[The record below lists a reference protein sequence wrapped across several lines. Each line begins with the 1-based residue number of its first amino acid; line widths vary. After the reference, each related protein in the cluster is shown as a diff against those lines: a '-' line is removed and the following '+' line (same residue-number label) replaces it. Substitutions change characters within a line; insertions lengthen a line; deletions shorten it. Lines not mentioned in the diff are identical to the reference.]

1 MSANAKDY
9 PNLSLAELR
18 ETLDDGVEV
27 AMIWAQTTDLV
38 IGDGDDMPW
47 YLPEDL
53 KHFKES
59 TEGYA
64 VVMGRTSW
72 EALGDAYRPLPK
84 RENFVVTSN
93 ADYDAPG
100 GHVDTSLPAAITRAA
115 EWMEQHTG
123 SESGHTDKALTNTVW
138 ILGGG
143 TVYKQCMDVADRIVI
158 TEIDMHAPE
167 RFQVKAPSIPA
178 DVFEAQA
185 SEWKTSAK
193 GHAVDDDQ
201 PLRYRIVEWTRKR

>member
-1 MSANAKDY
+1 MAQDY

-18 ETLDDGVEV
+18 EHLDEGVEV

-38 IGDGDDMPW
+38 IGDGEDMPW

-53 KHFKES
+53 QHFKES

-93 ADYDAPG
+93 ASYDAPG
-100 GHVDTSLPAAITRAA
+100 GHVYTNLSEAIGKAA
-115 EWMEQHTG
+115 EWMEAH
-123 SESGHTDKALTNTVW
+123 SSAEISNTVW

-158 TEIDMHAPE
+158 TEIDMTAPE
-167 RFQVKAPSIPA
+167 RFQVFAPEIPEDA
-178 DVFEAQA
+178 FTQNAGEWLT
-185 SEWKTSAK
+185 SEK
-193 GHAVDDDQ
+193 GHAVDDDDE
-201 PLRYRIVEWTRKR
+201 PLRYRIVEWTRK